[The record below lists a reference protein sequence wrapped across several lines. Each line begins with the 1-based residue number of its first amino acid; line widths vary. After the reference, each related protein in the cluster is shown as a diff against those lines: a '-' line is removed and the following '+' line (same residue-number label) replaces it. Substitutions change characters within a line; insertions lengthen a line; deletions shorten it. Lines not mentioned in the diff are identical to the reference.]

1 MNAEVIL
8 ELEEAVAGQE
18 HTARVSEIESVQTE
32 EIVPALSLWNSEQDQ
47 LFGLEVSRKEAL
59 YSGNNGKEEDSTQ
72 LVSVVGLSGAGYT
85 SDILTGSGG
94 TQD

>member
-1 MNAEVIL
+1 M
-8 ELEEAVAGQE
+8 
-18 HTARVSEIESVQTE
+18 
-32 EIVPALSLWNSEQDQ
+32 
-47 LFGLEVSRKEAL
+47 SRKEAL

-72 LVSVVGLSGAGYT
+72 LVSVVGLPGAGHT